1 MAYLAD
7 GQHERAVECALRSLR
22 ENRTYTSAYRQLA
35 MTPGLAG
42 REDEAQ
48 ALTRHLLELEPGLTV
63 GGAGGVT
70 QAAAARTPVSFAML
84 SRAGSRFP
92 ERMAPTRRTN
102 KIRSR
107 ALSRPERPSFVA
119 TPLERESAKGNRS
132 SSAGERALSRREIA
146 SASDSRRESA

>member
-7 GQHERAVECALRSLR
+7 GQRERAVECALRSLR

-63 GGAGGVT
+63 AGFRRRYPGSGSPH
-70 QAAAARTPVSFAML
+70 AGLFCYALAGRIPL
-84 SRAGSRFP
+84 SGKNGTDTTH
-92 ERMAPTRRTN
+92 E
-102 KIRSR
+102 
-107 ALSRPERPSFVA
+107 
-119 TPLERESAKGNRS
+119 
-132 SSAGERALSRREIA
+132 
-146 SASDSRRESA
+146 

>member
-48 ALTRHLLELEPGLTV
+48 ALTRHLLELEWSDGSGLPAALPRQRQPARRSLLLCSR
-63 GGAGGVT
+63 GPDPAFRKEWHRHDARIKSGHERLAGRSGRLSL
-70 QAAAARTPVSFAML
+70 QRPWNARVQRGTGRAVPVSGPYPA
-84 SRAGSRFP
+84 
-92 ERMAPTRRTN
+92 E
-102 KIRSR
+102 
-107 ALSRPERPSFVA
+107 
-119 TPLERESAKGNRS
+119 
-132 SSAGERALSRREIA
+132 
-146 SASDSRRESA
+146 